1 MTGSSRSAQVLL
13 AAYLVLAFLE
23 QFSGAWHWQVLDS
36 VLLALLMPVL
46 AGFVLTARSARGRLT
61 TLAVFALAFSW
72 LGDTVGGVGLLIKI
86 GLFVAAQAIYAVAF
100 WPYRRSSVLYRPP
113 LLVLYL
119 VCLTAAIA
127 LAAGLAGSFLPAV
140 LVYGCA
146 LGLMAM
152 LASGLNRSAAVGGI
166 LFVISDLSL
175 SVGLFDTGR
184 LADALQW
191 VVMPSYLIAQL
202 LLVRGMV
209 AAQAAATLS
218 EGSPAPGRSPEAV
231 SLDR

>member
-1 MTGSSRSAQVLL
+1 MTGTSRSAQALLVL
-13 AAYLVLAFLE
+13 YLVLAVLE
-23 QFSGAWHWQVLDS
+23 LIAGVWGWQVVDAVTL
-36 VLLALLMPVL
+36 VLLMPVL
-46 AGFVLTARSARGRLT
+46 ATFVLTARPGRGRLT
-61 TLAVFALAFSW
+61 TSAVFALAFSW
-72 LGDTVGGVGLLIKI
+72 LGDTVGGLGLLIKI
-86 GLFVAAQAIYAVAF
+86 GLFVAAQAVYVVAF
-100 WPYRRSSVLYRPP
+100 WPYRRRSVLYRPP
-113 LLVLYL
+113 LLLLYL
-119 VCLTAAIA
+119 VCLIAAIA
-127 LAAGLAGSFLPAV
+127 LAGGLAGSFLPAV

-152 LASGLNRSAAVGGI
+152 LSSGLNRSAAVGGI

-209 AAQAAATLS
+209 AAQAAAS
-218 EGSPAPGRSPEAV
+218 PSGGSPAPGRSPEVV

>member
-1 MTGSSRSAQVLL
+1 MTRSIRRAQVLV
-13 AAYLVLAFLE
+13 AVYLVLAVLE
-23 QFSGAWHWQVLDS
+23 QLAGAWHWRVLDA
-36 VLLALLMPVL
+36 VALVLLMPVL
-46 AGFVLTARSARGRLT
+46 AAFVLTARPGRGRLT

-72 LGDTVGGVGLLIKI
+72 LGDTVGGAGLLIKI

-113 LLVLYL
+113 LLLLYL
-119 VCLTAAIA
+119 ACLIAAIG
-127 LAAGLAGSFLPAV
+127 LAARLSGSFLPAV

-152 LASGLNRSAAVGGI
+152 LSSGLNRSAAVGGV

-175 SVGLFDTGR
+175 SVGLFDSGR

-191 VVMPSYLIAQL
+191 VVMPSYLIAQF

-209 AAQAAATLS
+209 AAQAAGTPS
-218 EGSPAPGRSPEAV
+218 EGSPAPGRSPDPV